1 MNLNIS
7 YDAATQGSAPSA
19 FFSAVNYVVG
29 LFDAT
34 FTNNVTVNIE
44 VGYGTFPFDGSTVPP
59 LGESEQA
66 NLVFGNYSPVRQGLL
81 NEGAPGATT
90 LPATSPLGGGLV
102 LGSAQERALGLIGA
116 SNTLDG
122 WVGIASDATL
132 QQIGGSWSY
141 SATATPGNNQYYLVG
156 VLEHEI
162 TEVMGRIS
170 YLDVRNEY
178 GVMDL
183 YRYKASGVRQ
193 TGTGGPAYF
202 STNGG
207 ATNLDSWNTQ
217 ATGDIGDWAGSAGA
231 DAFLAFNPSGQ
242 LNAMTPTDLTLMS
255 AIGWTTRVYFAP
267 GLPANLVYTAT
278 GSTLPAPLP
287 GQFNLELFNNG
298 TGTGSITTAPGY
310 QGVAL
315 VSADGRTVSLLHG
328 DYGLV
333 DSGAN
338 GGNNLIV
345 LGDGSESIGGA
356 IGDTILGGSG
366 PNQFLDGHLGHQS
379 ITGGTAGNETIW
391 GAATDTVRG
400 GNGGNET
407 IAGVSG
413 ETIFG
418 STGANVF
425 INATGGN
432 QSVLGGSAGNDS
444 VWTGAGDTI
453 HGGSNNATVG
463 GVAGVT
469 MIGGT
474 GGNQFFDAS
483 QGHQSVLGGS
493 GGNETIWGALTDTI
507 TGGSGG
513 NETIGG
519 VSGET
524 ILGGSG
530 ANVFIAAMNGNMSI
544 VGGAAGNESV
554 WAGAGDTIRG
564 GSDNETIGGVPN
576 DTVIGGSGGNEF
588 IDGSLGHQS
597 ILGGSGGNETIWG
610 AATDTITGG
619 SAGNETIGSVA
630 GESVTGGAANT
641 VIDASAGNQ
650 WIALGG
656 GNSTVS
662 GGAHDTVLG
671 ASGSGSAHIAFA
683 GGNET
688 LWDSGSTTS
697 GHDSVTNFSQAAGDR
712 VSLATATD
720 TVGAVLASA
729 TSDLAGN
736 VVLHLHDNS
745 SITLVGVT
753 PLMLNSGFF
762 TTH

>member
-44 VGYGTFPFDGSTVPP
+44 IGYGAFPFDDSTVPP
-59 LGESEQA
+59 LGESQQA
-66 NLVFGNYSPVRQGLL
+66 NLVFGNYSQLRQGLL
-81 NEGAPGATT
+81 NEGAPGASA
-90 LPATSPLGGGLV
+90 LPASSPLGGGLV
-102 LGSAQERALGLIGA
+102 LGSAQEKALGTIGP
-116 SNTLDG
+116 SSSLDG
-122 WVGIASDATL
+122 WVGIASDASL

-141 SATATPGNNQYYLVG
+141 SATATPGSNQYYLVG

-162 TEVMGRIS
+162 TEVMGRTS
-170 YLDVRNEY
+170 YLDVPNEY

-183 YRYKASGVRQ
+183 YRYKGAGLRQ
-193 TGTGGPAYF
+193 TGPAGPAYF

-217 ATGDIGDWAGSAGA
+217 STGDIGDWAGSAGA

-242 LNAMTPTDLTLMS
+242 INTMTPADLTLMS

-267 GLPANLVYTAT
+267 GLPANPVYTTT
-278 GSTLPAPLP
+278 GSNLPAPLA
-287 GQFNLELFNNG
+287 GQFNLELIDNG
-298 TGTGSITTAPGY
+298 TGTGSIATASGY

-315 VSADGRTVSLLHG
+315 VSSDARTLTLLHG
-328 DYGLV
+328 DYGVV
-333 DSGAN
+333 DTRAN
-338 GGNNLIV
+338 GGNNLIL

-356 IGDTILGGSG
+356 GGDTIAGGSG
-366 PNQFLDGHLGHQS
+366 ANQFIDGSSGHQS
-379 ITGGTAGNETIW
+379 ITGGSGGNETIW
-391 GAATDTVRG
+391 GALTDTVRG
-400 GNGGNET
+400 GSAGNET
-407 IAGVSG
+407 IGGVPG
-413 ETIFG
+413 ETIIG
-418 STGANVF
+418 SGGANLF
-425 INATGGN
+425 INATSGSE
-432 QSVLGGSAGNDS
+432 SVLGGNAGNDS
-444 VWTGAGDTI
+444 IWTAAGDTI

-469 MIGGT
+469 LIGGS
-474 GGNQFFDAS
+474 GNQFLDAS
-483 QGHQSVLGGS
+483 QGHQSIIGGS

-507 TGGSGG
+507 AGGSGG

-519 VSGET
+519 VAGET
-524 ILGGSG
+524 ISGGSG

-554 WAGAGDTIRG
+554 WAGAGDTISG
-564 GSDNETIGGVPN
+564 GSDNETIGGAPN

-597 ILGGSGGNETIWG
+597 VIGGSGGNETIWG

-656 GNSTVS
+656 GNSTVF

-671 ASGSGSAHIAFA
+671 SSGSGSAQIAFA

-688 LWDSGSTTS
+688 LWDNGSATS
-697 GHDSVTNFSQAAGDR
+697 GHDSVTNFNQAAGDR
-712 VSLATATD
+712 VSLSSATD
-720 TVGAVLASA
+720 TVSAVLASA
-729 TSDLAGN
+729 TRDLGGN
-736 VVLHLHDNS
+736 VVLHLHDGS
-745 SITLVGVT
+745 SVTLVGVT
-753 PLMLNSGFF
+753 PLMLSSGFF